1 MAGEPK
7 RPALRD
13 TWSHFTDEERRILH
27 AVLKRSPVPRGRET
41 PSEEPLTFG
50 QRLADRVTNSIGS
63 WPFIIVQSA
72 ILLVWIIMN
81 TIAWRQHW
89 DPYPFILLNL
99 VLSFQA
105 AYAAPIIMMRQN
117 RQNAKDREKAEADY
131 AVDRQAELDI
141 AAVHARLDE
150 LTDRQWTTL
159 LDVQQQQL
167 EVLNRVEALTR
178 DVHQVTIHQDPPH
191 DADAEQRP
199 FSRTGQVD
207 EDQWSPKQ

>member
-1 MAGEPK
+1 
-7 RPALRD
+7 
-13 TWSHFTDEERRILH
+13 
-27 AVLKRSPVPRGRET
+27 V
-41 PSEEPLTFG
+41 
-50 QRLADRVTNSIGS
+50 
-63 WPFIIVQSA
+63 
-72 ILLVWIIMN
+72 N

-105 AYAAPIIMMRQN
+105 AYAAPIIMMSQN

-150 LTDRQWTTL
+150 LTDRQWTAL

-167 EVLNRVEALTR
+167 EVLTRIETLTR
-178 DVHQVTIHQDPPH
+178 EVHRVTIHQT
-191 DADAEQRP
+191 Q
-199 FSRTGQVD
+199 
-207 EDQWSPKQ
+207 